1 MTAAAERI
9 SENAFRRLVR
19 TLSVEQLRS
28 FPVERLPRSVP
39 LDAVDENDDPRKR
52 QILDEL
58 AWSAGAEEAERS
70 VALAES
76 VDPDTRAALETAE
89 AASNRGVDDLNRL
102 TDEMARRWGPGDYG
116 NDLLDEPTQHLEQA
130 RDGARRLAERVGELN
145 RALAVIDRP
154 FAASERFRE
163 RVSAARMHAKKVLS
177 SVEAA
182 LGRYELIEMDI
193 AHGAMRAKQA
203 QCEDEARRVREL
215 DAQIEA
221 VRDKLR
227 QQGGMARRLLKP
239 RVAKQQR
246 EQLLQRL
253 QTLAEKREAAESFV
267 SEEDLLHW
275 LDVLVE
281 ASLYV
286 PQERWRVRAQK
297 TRLLLYRLLN
307 VYCLQQETAAQQL
320 AQSPML
326 RANARDAIG
335 YYLSSEQFI
344 LRYFSRKR
352 QEVTLW
358 LSGAAS
364 EKLSQLEDIRD
375 AILADYRRNARSQ

>member
-89 AASNRGVDDLNRL
+89 AASDRGVDELNRV

-154 FAASERFRE
+154 FAASEQFRE
-163 RVSAARMHAKKVLS
+163 RVSAARMHAKMVLS
-177 SVEAA
+177 SLEAA

-253 QTLAEKREAAESFV
+253 QTLTEKREAAESFV

-286 PQERWRVRAQK
+286 PQERWRTRAQK

-344 LRYFSRKR
+344 LSYFSRKR